1 MIAKFFNLIGQVLLL
16 GLVVLLSGAL
26 YVGSHFYVKSGEPMT
41 VAEAQQRAPG
51 ITFRDF
57 WASRVEQWRAWD
69 DEQLAAGIPRRT
81 CEPLGTG
88 FTAWRTVIAVPFVA
102 HARLV
107 GQGSDEY
114 YDNLLKSGNSY
125 IPSKELLYDGPF
137 LDAAWSAFELGSWWQ
152 FANHPGIPKK
162 ELNQRRACSTTYPTP
177 ADVSANRDDAAG
189 TLP

>member
-1 MIAKFFNLIGQVLLL
+1 MIAKFFNLIGQLVLWS
-16 GLVVLLSGAL
+16 LVAAFAGIL
-26 YVGSHFYVKSGEPMT
+26 YVGGYFYVKSGEPMT

-57 WASRVEQWRAWD
+57 WGSRVEQWRVHDAQFA
-69 DEQLAAGIPRRT
+69 EVKGRPGG
-81 CEPLGTG
+81 CEPIGTV

-114 YDNLLKSGNSY
+114 YDNLLKSSNGY
-125 IPSKELLYDGPF
+125 IPSQELLYDGPF

-152 FANHPGIPKK
+152 FANQKTRGC
-162 ELNQRRACSTTYPTP
+162 ETAYPTP
-177 ADVSANRDDAAG
+177 ADVSTNRDDAAG
-189 TLP
+189 VLP